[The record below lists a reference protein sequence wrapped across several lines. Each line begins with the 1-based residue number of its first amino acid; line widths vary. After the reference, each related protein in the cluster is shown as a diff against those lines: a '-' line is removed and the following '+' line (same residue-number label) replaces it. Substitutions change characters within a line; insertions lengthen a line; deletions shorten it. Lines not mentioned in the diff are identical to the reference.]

1 MYGCVSDAISFPS
14 LRRGWLSVCSCS
26 RVQLKKMLRSRRVLC
41 PHPETLCIRLGW
53 HFLESGAPHRVT
65 LHLGSLNGL
74 IKVGYSFLR
83 SRGYTQTSVT
93 CMIHTQHDPESFACM
108 REFGGCAC
116 PLPLSLAVA
125 AARRPAQRSGA
136 CRLSLLRSATCGRP
150 RAARGGSRRD
160 TVPAF

>member
-125 AARRPAQRSGA
+125 AAETRAAQRRAGY
-136 CRLSLLRSATCGRP
+136 LLRSATCGRP